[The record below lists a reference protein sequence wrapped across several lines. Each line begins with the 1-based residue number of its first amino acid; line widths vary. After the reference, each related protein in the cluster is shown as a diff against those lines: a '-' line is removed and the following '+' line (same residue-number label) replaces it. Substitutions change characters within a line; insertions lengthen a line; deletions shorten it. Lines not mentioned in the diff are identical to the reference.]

1 MLSNNNVGGT
11 LTSTICLNFLNYIC
25 SEGITRSTDLNCD
38 YCVLTMILI
47 ITKQLCVYLRVFVR
61 IGEALVRWKWYWLMK
76 RSLISIYACFNKCLL
91 IQVRR
96 SQPLTFPSAGKSN
109 SFIYKYLSTLRSI
122 ILWSPCQFHL
132 LLVCNYY

>member
-47 ITKQLCVYLRVFVR
+47 ITKQLCVYLRVFVKNWR
-61 IGEALVRWKWYWLMK
+61 GTGEMK
-76 RSLISIYACFNKCLL
+76 MI
-91 IQVRR
+91 
-96 SQPLTFPSAGKSN
+96 LTHEA
-109 SFIYKYLSTLRSI
+109 FI
-122 ILWSPCQFHL
+122 
-132 LLVCNYY
+132 N